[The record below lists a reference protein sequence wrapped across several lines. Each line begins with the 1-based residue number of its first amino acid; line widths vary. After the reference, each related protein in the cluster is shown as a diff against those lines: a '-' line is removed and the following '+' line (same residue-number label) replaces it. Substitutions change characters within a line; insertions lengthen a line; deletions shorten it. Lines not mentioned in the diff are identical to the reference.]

1 MHPLLQFSKTAYIQ
15 AGNLKP
21 FLTDYTN
28 PNDFLSRLVKSGD
41 LIRLKN
47 GFFLIS
53 EKIKDNPVPYEQIAN
68 LLYGPSYISYEWAL
82 STYGLIPEGVYV
94 VTSVS
99 SLKSKTYSTPVG
111 NFDYVGLSHHRYSTG
126 ITQKENRFGNYLIAT
141 PEKALADLIHLK
153 SHDLSGKDL
162 LIDLIEG
169 RRIEE
174 SDLKNLDK
182 GHLYEIASRYK
193 SIAVNNLSQVLGL
206 L

>member
-1 MHPLLQFSKTAYIQ
+1 MHPLLKFSKTAYIQ
-15 AGNLKP
+15 SHNLKP

-53 EKIKDNPVPYEQIAN
+53 EKVKDDPVPYEQVSN
-68 LLYGPSYISYEWAL
+68 LLYGPSYVSYEWAL

-94 VTSVS
+94 VSCAS
-99 SLKSKTYSTPVG
+99 SLKSKIHSTPVG
-111 NFDYVGLSHHRYSTG
+111 EFHYIGLPHHRYSIG
-126 ITQKENRFGNYLIAT
+126 ITQKENRFGNYIIAT

-153 SHDLSGKDL
+153 SYDLSGRDL

-182 GHLYEIASRYK
+182 KHLYEIASRYQSK
-193 SIAVNNLSQVLGL
+193 AVTSLSQVLGL